1 MFGRGYSDAPSDV
14 PYDSRLY
21 VTQILLV
28 LASSPLSWSRFSL
41 VGYSLGG
48 GLAVSFAR
56 YFPNRLDSLIL
67 VAGGG
72 LIRRSHVGWQSWMLY
87 DSGLLPEWLVSWLV
101 KRRIRPS
108 AEPPKAAGGV
118 DLIAAESQ
126 GQGQGT
132 GGNGDAN
139 GGPGFDSAS
148 ISRRRPHVSVS
159 SVVTWQVDHHPGFVT
174 AFLSTIRNAPIY
186 EAYEDWKALGA
197 ILAERR
203 QAAASSRPPGL
214 PNGQVLLV
222 LGKDDPVV
230 VPSETIEDAEKIL
243 GQASVESVVLGAGHE
258 LPISLSVEVADC
270 IDSFVH
276 SKTP

>member
-1 MFGRGYSDAPSDV
+1 M

-21 VTQILLV
+21 TTQILLV
-28 LASSPLSWSRFSL
+28 LASSPLSWSRFHL

-56 YFPNRLDSLIL
+56 YFPQRLDSLTL

-72 LIRRSHVGWQSWMLY
+72 LIRRHHVGWQSWFLY
-87 DSGLLPEWLVSWLV
+87 DSGFLPEWLARRLV

-108 AEPPKAAGGV
+108 AEPPKAAGGA
-118 DLIAAESQ
+118 DLVAAESHSQ
-126 GQGQGT
+126 GQHRGT
-132 GGNGDAN
+132 GGNSDAN

-159 SVVTWQVDHHPGFVT
+159 SVIAWQVDHHQGFVT

-186 EAYEDWKALGA
+186 EAYDDWKALGA

-203 QAAASSRPPGL
+203 RLNTGKKPSGLSS
-214 PNGQVLLV
+214 GQVLLV

-230 VPSETIEDAEKIL
+230 VPSETIEDAGKIL
-243 GQASVESVVLGAGHE
+243 GREAVKSVELEAGHE
-258 LPISLSVEVADC
+258 LPISLSQEVGNC
-270 IDSFVH
+270 IDTFVQEQ
-276 SKTP
+276 TP